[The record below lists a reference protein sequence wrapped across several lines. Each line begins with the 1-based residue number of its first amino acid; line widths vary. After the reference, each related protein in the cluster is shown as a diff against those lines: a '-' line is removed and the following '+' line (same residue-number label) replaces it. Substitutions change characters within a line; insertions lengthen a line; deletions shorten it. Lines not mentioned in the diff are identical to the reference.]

1 MSGLLHSCLTS
12 RARLTEARF
21 TLIELLTVIA
31 IIAILAGLLL
41 PVLAGARNRAR
52 QTQCLGN
59 LRQLGIAITAY
70 AGDSKDRLPCCSRLG
85 DGSLYGLPGLRTVLR
100 SYVNEPETFHCP
112 IDHGTDSLFATEG
125 TSYEW
130 NTFLN
135 GRFIDRATLQVIGL
149 EFAPPLL
156 GDGEKNHPPAGRNY
170 LYSDG
175 RVTQSLE
182 TLIHAP

>member
-1 MSGLLHSCLTS
+1 MSAFPGPCRTCP
-12 RARLTEARF
+12 TEAPF
-21 TLIELLTVIA
+21 TLIELLTVVA
-31 IIAILAGLLL
+31 IVAILAGLLL
-41 PVLAGARNRAR
+41 PALASARNRAR
-52 QTQCLGN
+52 QTQCIGN
-59 LRQLGIAITAY
+59 LRQLGIAVTVY

-100 SYVNEPETFHCP
+100 TYVADAELFHCP
-112 IDHGTDSLFATEG
+112 ADPGATGLFATEG

-135 GRFIDRATLQVIGL
+135 GRFIDHATLQVIGL
-149 EFAPPLL
+149 LLAPPLL
-156 GDGEKNHPPAGRNY
+156 GDGDKHHPPSGRNY

-182 TLIHAP
+182 MLIHEP